1 MTSIFWIIFYHR
13 AVHCRCLAGRK
24 KWTLW
29 NCHSG
34 TYEEMVCQ
42 RQGPLTIL
50 EGSYSQRPAISSYSD
65 LQLFVTCEKEEQ
77 HRRLTERKADRY
89 IHFEQLWIPKEE
101 AYFHFFRFRKAVT
114 G

>member
-1 MTSIFWIIFYHR
+1 M
-13 AVHCRCLAGRK
+13 
-24 KWTLW
+24 
-29 NCHSG
+29 
-34 TYEEMVCQ
+34 
-42 RQGPLTIL
+42 